1 MTGNLVRAT
10 LKRMPPRLRT
20 LPERHGGRVVLGLLI
35 AILALGLAL
44 RMQAALT
51 PPADPGNDASAYMQ
65 IAKALYQDGHYGG
78 PGQASPN
85 DWSPGAPLLYGLVY
99 LATGGVHPKAALV
112 LLALLGTVTILLTYL
127 LARRLA
133 GPVAGLVAALLA
145 ATYPAFID
153 NTGRMLAEPVAL
165 VWLPAAMLAF
175 LWASERG
182 RPWRWLAPGALLG
195 LTTLTRPEYL
205 PFVAVFALLA
215 LLRVWRGHR
224 RGLLP
229 GLAAAALLVVAFCG
243 VLAPW
248 TARNYL
254 VLDRFV
260 PVTTGGGKAL
270 FVATYLPG
278 SGRQQLVKRQLIA
291 RYYGKKDIPYTQV
304 LGTEMAPLLDR
315 VAKKYPD
322 LSRDAALA
330 RIGRENF
337 VKYASEQPLDYAWM
351 VIRKIQNMWDRGS
364 SPTMSPQFWFAYH
377 KVLVFWAL
385 AALLA
390 LAYRCRWEALPIG
403 VTILGITLVGGLL
416 LAVPRRAL
424 PLMPFVIALAG
435 VTIAWLGAAVPAWR
449 RAILPRARWSSQP
462 SESSASASRPA

>member
-1 MTGNLVRAT
+1 
-10 LKRMPPRLRT
+10 MPTRLRT
-20 LPERHGGRVVLGLLI
+20 LPDRHGGRVVLGLLV
-35 AILALGLAL
+35 AVLVLGFAL
-44 RMQAALT
+44 RVQAALT
-51 PPADPGNDASAYMQ
+51 PPHDPGNDAQAYMQ
-65 IAKALYQDGHYGG
+65 IAKGLYENQHYGG

-85 DWSPGAPLLYGLVY
+85 DWSPGAPLLYGAVY
-99 LATGGVHPKAALV
+99 YLTGGVHLKAAL
-112 LLALLGTVTILLTYL
+112 LLAALLGTGTILLTYL

-133 GPVAGLVAALLA
+133 GPVAGLIAAALA
-145 ATYPAFID
+145 ATYPAFIE

-165 VWLPAAMLAF
+165 FWLPAAMLAF
-175 LWASERG
+175 LWASDRG
-182 RPWRWLAPGALLG
+182 GGIWRWLAPGALLG

-215 LLRVWRGHR
+215 LIRMWRR
-224 RGLLP
+224 ESLLP
-229 GLAAAALLVVAFCG
+229 GIVAGALVVVAFCG

-270 FVATYLPG
+270 FVATYYPG
-278 SGRQQLVKRQLIA
+278 RGRQQLVKRDLIA

-304 LGTEMAPLLDR
+304 LNTEMAPLLDR

-322 LSRDAALA
+322 LTRDAALGK
-330 RIGRENF
+330 IGKENF
-337 VKYASEQPLDYAWM
+337 VKYFKAHPGGYAWM

-364 SPTMSPQFWFAYH
+364 SPVMSPKFWFAYH
-377 KVLVFWAL
+377 KVLVFWAI
-385 AALLA
+385 AALIGLA
-390 LAYRCRWEALPIG
+390 WRRRWEVLPIG
-403 VTILGITLVGGLL
+403 LTVLGITLVGGLL

-435 VTIAWLGAAVPAWR
+435 VTIAWLGAAIPAYG
-449 RAILPRARWSSQP
+449 RAILPRARWTSAR

>member
-1 MTGNLVRAT
+1 
-10 LKRMPPRLRT
+10 MPSRLRT
-20 LPERHGGRVVLGLLI
+20 LPDRHGGRVVLGLLVAVLLI
-35 AILALGLAL
+35 GLAF
-44 RMQAALT
+44 RVHAALT

-65 IAKALYQDGHYGG
+65 IAKALYKDGHYGG

-85 DWSPGAPLLYGLVY
+85 DWSPGAPLLYGAVY
-99 LATGGVHPKAALV
+99 YLTGGVHVKAALL
-112 LLALLGTVTILLTYL
+112 LLALLGTGTILLTYL

-133 GPVAGLVAALLA
+133 GPVAGLIAAVLA
-145 ATYPAFID
+145 ATYPAFIE

-165 VWLPAAMLAF
+165 FWLPAAMLAF
-175 LWASERG
+175 LWASDG
-182 RPWRWLAPGALLG
+182 GSVWRWMAPGALLG

-215 LLRVWRGHR
+215 LARSWHR
-224 RGLLP
+224 TGFVP
-229 GLAAAALLVVAFCG
+229 GVVSALLLVVAFCG

-248 TARNYL
+248 TARNYA

-278 SGRQQLVKRQLIA
+278 DGRQQLVKRQLIA
-291 RYYGKKDIPYTQV
+291 RYYGKEDIPYTQV

-315 VAKKYPD
+315 VAKKYPN

-337 VKYASEQPLDYAWM
+337 VKYAKAQPFDYAWM

-364 SPTMSPQFWFAYH
+364 SPVMSPKFWFAYH

-385 AALLA
+385 AALIGLA
-390 LAYRCRWEALPIG
+390 WRRRWEALPIG
-403 VTILGITLVGGLL
+403 LTVLGITLVGGLL

-435 VTIAWLGAAVPAWR
+435 VTIAWLGAAVPAYR
-449 RAILPRARWSSQP
+449 RAILPRARWTSARSD
-462 SESSASASRPA
+462 SSASASRPA